1 MTGSRPPV
9 ALPDALVSRL
19 TALLGEHFTAN
30 ASVCGHHGGGGMR
43 HPNLPPQAVAF
54 PTTTDEVAAVVRLC
68 AEFRVPLIPFGAGTS
83 LECHVGAVAGGVS
96 LDLSRMNRVLRVSAE
111 DFDCTVE
118 AGVTRMALNTY
129 LRDTGLFFPVD
140 PGMDATLG
148 GMSATRASGTTTVR
162 YGGMRENVMAL
173 TVVTA
178 DGQVIR
184 TAGRA
189 RKSSA
194 GYDLTHLFVGS
205 EGTLGV
211 ITEVTVRLHPVP
223 EAVAAAVCAFP
234 SAGAAVSTVIE
245 ALQSG
250 LTPARAEY
258 LDAIQMGAVN
268 TAFDLDYAVADSLFL
283 EFHGDPES
291 VQSQARAFGELAT
304 ANGGADFRW
313 ETEPEGRERLWRA
326 RHQAGFA
333 AMSLRPGAVPW
344 STDVCVPISR
354 LAECVVE
361 TRADLTD
368 TPFPG
373 TMLGHVGDGNFHCI
387 LLLNLDDPVEMAA
400 AAEFDAR
407 LVRRALAMDGTC
419 TGEHGIGLGKQ
430 AALVHELGDAV
441 NVMRAIKRALD
452 PDGLMNPGKIFSAR

>member
-1 MTGSRPPV
+1 MTGLSPP
-9 ALPDALVSRL
+9 AGLPQGLVQRL
-19 TALLGEHFTAN
+19 GALLGEHFTTN
-30 ASVCGHHGGGGMR
+30 ATVCEHHGGGGMR
-43 HPNLPPQAVAF
+43 HPNLPPQAVVF
-54 PTTTDEVAAVVRLC
+54 PGSTEEVAAVVRAC
-68 AEFRVPLIPFGAGTS
+68 AEFQTPMIPFGAGTS
-83 LECHVGAVAGGVS
+83 LECHVGATLGGVT
-96 LDLSRMNRVLRVSAE
+96 LDLSRMNNVLRVDAE

-140 PGMDATLG
+140 PGTDATLG
-148 GMSATRASGTTTVR
+148 GMASTRASGTTTVR

-178 DGQVIR
+178 AGDIIR
-184 TAGRA
+184 TARRA

-211 ITEVTVRLHPVP
+211 ITEVSLRLHPVP
-223 EAVAAAVCAFP
+223 QAVVAAVCAFP
-234 SAGAAVSTVIE
+234 TAGAAVTTVIE

-258 LDAIQMGAVN
+258 LDAVQMGAVN
-268 TAFDLDYAVADSLFL
+268 RAFDLDYAVADSLFL
-283 EFHGDPES
+283 EFHGEPEE
-291 VQSQARAFGELAT
+291 VETQARALGELAS
-304 ANGGADFRW
+304 ANGGTDLRW
-313 ETEPEGRERLWRA
+313 ETEPEGRDRLWRA

-333 AMSLRPGAVPW
+333 ALSLRPGAVPW

-361 TRADLTD
+361 TRTDLADA
-368 TPFPG
+368 PFPG
-373 TMLGHVGDGNFHCI
+373 TMLGHVGDGNFHTI
-387 LLLNLDDPVEMAA
+387 LLLNLDDPAEVAA
-400 AAEFDAR
+400 ATAFDDR
-407 LVRRALAMDGTC
+407 LVQRALAMDGTC

-430 AALVHELGDAV
+430 AALVNELGEAV
-441 NVMRAIKRALD
+441 GLMRAIKRALD
-452 PDGLMNPGKIFSAR
+452 PHGLMNPGKIFAAA

>member
-1 MTGSRPPV
+1 MTGRAPHPP
-9 ALPDALVSRL
+9 LPEALVRRL
-19 TALLGEHFTAN
+19 VDLLGENFTVN
-30 ASVCGHHGGGGMR
+30 PTVCAHHGGGGLR
-43 HPNLPPQAVAF
+43 HPNLPPQAVAL
-54 PTTTDEVAAVVRLC
+54 PRTTEEVAAVVRAC
-68 AEFRVPLIPFGAGTS
+68 ADHRTPVVPFGAGTS
-83 LECHVGAVAGGVS
+83 LECHVGAVLGGVT

-118 AGVTRMALNTY
+118 AGVTRLALNAH

-140 PGMDATLG
+140 PGADATLG
-148 GMSATRASGTTTVR
+148 GMAATRASGTTTVR

-178 DGQVIR
+178 SGTILR

-211 ITEVTVRLHPVP
+211 TTEVTLRLHPVP

-234 SAGAAVSTVIE
+234 SAGSAVTTVIE

-250 LTPARAEY
+250 LTPARAEF
-258 LDAIQMGAVN
+258 LDAVQMGAVN
-268 TAFDLDYAVADSLFL
+268 SAFSLHYAVADSLFL
-283 EFHGDPES
+283 EFHGGPDD
-291 VQSQARAFGELAT
+291 VARQAAALGELAA
-304 ANGGADFRW
+304 ANGGSDFRW
-313 ETEPEGRERLWRA
+313 ETEPEARDLLWRA

-333 AMSLRPGAVPW
+333 ALSLRPGAVPW

-354 LAECVVE
+354 LAQCVTE
-361 TRADLTD
+361 TRANLDSA
-368 TPFPG
+368 PFPG
-373 TMLGHVGDGNFHCI
+373 TLLGHVGDGNFHAI
-387 LLLNLDDPVEMAA
+387 LLLNLDDPAEMAA
-400 AAEFDAR
+400 AAAFDAR
-407 LVRRALAMDGTC
+407 LVQRALAMEGTC

-430 AALVHELGDAV
+430 GALVDEFGAGVAL
-441 NVMRAIKRALD
+441 MRAVKRALD
-452 PDGLMNPGKIFSAR
+452 PDGLMNPGKIFGA

>member
-1 MTGSRPPV
+1 MTGSNAPV

-54 PTTTDEVAAVVRLC
+54 PATTDEVAAVVRLC
-68 AEFRVPLIPFGAGTS
+68 AEFRVPVVPFGAGTS

-140 PGMDATLG
+140 PGVDATLG

-211 ITEVTVRLHPVP
+211 ITEVTLRMHPVP

-250 LTPARAEY
+250 LAPARAEY
-258 LDAIQMGAVN
+258 LDAVQMGAVN

-291 VQSQARAFGELAT
+291 VRSQARAFGELAT
-304 ANGGADFRW
+304 ANGGSDFRW
-313 ETEPEGRERLWRA
+313 ETEPEGRDRLWRA

-333 AMSLRPGAVPW
+333 ALSLRPGAVPW

-361 TRADLTD
+361 TRADLAD

-387 LLLNLDDPVEMAA
+387 LLLNLDDPDEMAA

-407 LVRRALAMDGTC
+407 LIRRALAMDGTC

-441 NVMRAIKRALD
+441 DVMRSIKRALD
-452 PDGLMNPGKIFSAR
+452 PHGLMNPGKIFSAA

>member
-1 MTGSRPPV
+1 MTGSISPA
-9 ALPDALVSRL
+9 ALPEALAHRL
-19 TALLGEHFTAN
+19 SLLLGEHFTAN
-30 ASVCGHHGGGGMR
+30 ATVCGHHGGGGMR

-54 PTTTDEVAAVVRLC
+54 PETTDEVAAVVRAC
-68 AEFRVPLIPFGAGTS
+68 ADFSIPVIPFGAGTS
-83 LECHVGAVAGGVS
+83 LECHVGAIAGGVA

-118 AGVTRMALNTY
+118 AGVTRMALNAH

-140 PGMDATLG
+140 PGVDATLG
-148 GMSATRASGTTTVR
+148 GMAATRASGTTTVR

-184 TAGRA
+184 TARRA

-211 ITEVTVRLHPVP
+211 ITEVTLRLHPVP

-234 SAGAAVSTVIE
+234 SAEAAVSTVIE

-250 LTPARAEY
+250 LVPARAEY
-258 LDAIQMGAVN
+258 LDAVQMGAVN
-268 TAFDLDYAVADSLFL
+268 RAFDLDYAVADSLFL
-283 EFHGDPES
+283 EFHGDPEA
-291 VQSQARAFGELAT
+291 VQTQARALGELAT

-313 ETEPEGRERLWRA
+313 ETEPEGRDRLWRA

-333 AMSLRPGAVPW
+333 ALSLRPGAVPW

-361 TRADLTD
+361 TRADLAD

-373 TMLGHVGDGNFHCI
+373 TMLGHVGDGNFHTI

-407 LVRRALAMDGTC
+407 LIRRALAMDGTC

-430 AALVHELGDAV
+430 TALVNELGDAV
-441 NVMRAIKRALD
+441 DLMRSVKRALD
-452 PDGLMNPGKIFSAR
+452 PNGLMNPGKIFAPA

>member
-1 MTGSRPPV
+1 
-9 ALPDALVSRL
+9 
-19 TALLGEHFTAN
+19 
-30 ASVCGHHGGGGMR
+30 
-43 HPNLPPQAVAF
+43 
-54 PTTTDEVAAVVRLC
+54 
-68 AEFRVPLIPFGAGTS
+68 
-83 LECHVGAVAGGVS
+83 
-96 LDLSRMNRVLRVSAE
+96 
-111 DFDCTVE
+111 
-118 AGVTRMALNTY
+118 MA
-129 LRDTGLFFPVD
+129 
-140 PGMDATLG
+140 
-148 GMSATRASGTTTVR
+148 ATRASGTTTVR

-184 TAGRA
+184 TARRA

-211 ITEVTVRLHPVP
+211 ITEVTLRLHPVP

-234 SAGAAVSTVIE
+234 SAEAAVSTVIE

-250 LTPARAEY
+250 LVPARAEY
-258 LDAIQMGAVN
+258 LDAVQMGAVN
-268 TAFDLDYAVADSLFL
+268 RAFDLDYAVADSLFL
-283 EFHGDPES
+283 EFHGDPEA
-291 VQSQARAFGELAT
+291 VQTQARALGELAT

-313 ETEPEGRERLWRA
+313 ETEPEGRDRLWRA

-333 AMSLRPGAVPW
+333 ALSLRPGAVPW

-361 TRADLTD
+361 TRADLAD

-373 TMLGHVGDGNFHCI
+373 TMLGHVGDGNFHTI

-407 LVRRALAMDGTC
+407 LIRRALAMDGTC

-430 AALVHELGDAV
+430 TALVNELGDAV
-441 NVMRAIKRALD
+441 DLMRSVKRALD
-452 PDGLMNPGKIFSAR
+452 PNGLMNPGKIFAPA

>member
-1 MTGSRPPV
+1 MTPSAVHAP
-9 ALPDALVSRL
+9 LPEGLIRRL
-19 TALLGEHFTAN
+19 ADLLGEHFTVN
-30 ASVCGHHGGGGMR
+30 AAVCGHHGGGGMR

-54 PTTTDEVAAVVRLC
+54 PGTTEEVAAVVRAC
-68 AEFRVPLIPFGAGTS
+68 ADHRTPVIPFGAGTS
-83 LECHVGAVAGGVS
+83 LEGHVSAVAGGVTV
-96 LDLSRMNRVLRVSAE
+96 DLSRMNRVLRVSAE

-118 AGVTRMALNTY
+118 AGVTRMALEAH

-140 PGMDATLG
+140 PGADATLG
-148 GMSATRASGTTTVR
+148 GMAATRASGTTTVR

-178 DGQVIR
+178 AGEILR

-211 ITEVTVRLHPVP
+211 TTEVTLRLHPVP

-234 SAGAAVSTVIE
+234 SAEAAVTTVIE

-258 LDAIQMGAVN
+258 LDAVQMGAVN
-268 TAFDLDYAVADSLFL
+268 RAFGLDYSVADCLFL
-283 EFHGDPES
+283 EFHGEPED
-291 VQSQARAFGELAT
+291 VRRQAEALGELAT
-304 ANGGADFRW
+304 ANGGSEFRW
-313 ETEPEGRERLWRA
+313 ETEPEARGLLWRA

-333 AMSLRPGAVPW
+333 ALSLRPGAVPW

-354 LAECVVE
+354 LARCVTE
-361 TRADLTD
+361 TRADLD
-368 TPFPG
+368 SAPFPG
-373 TMLGHVGDGNFHCI
+373 TMLGHVGDGNFHVI
-387 LLLNLDDPVEMAA
+387 LLLNPDDPAEMAA
-400 AAEFDAR
+400 AAAFDRR

-419 TGEHGIGLGKQ
+419 TGEHGVGLGKQ
-430 AALVHELGDAV
+430 GALMDELGGAV
-441 NVMRAIKRALD
+441 GLMRAVKQALD
-452 PDGLMNPGKIFSAR
+452 PHGLMNPGKIFAAA

>member
-54 PTTTDEVAAVVRLC
+54 PITTDEVAAVVRLC